1 MCGVLLA
8 RGADARAVT
17 RAGAAPLDEARR
29 GAAPGATTGEGGG
42 GCAARG
48 AVVALLEAAMGEGG
62 SDR

>member
-42 GCAARG
+42 CAARG

-62 SDR
+62 CDR